1 METENSGQA
10 SSPSG
15 PKNLQPPKVSVE
27 FALSPEIH
35 SLSEDIESPT
45 LTITI
50 TSHATQPITVSIWGG
65 FLHPSR
71 AMVSMGYHIVD
82 IDTRQRVYIPIEHV
96 RRYPFRRRMGH
107 PDQQFYQTL
116 FPKEPRVVT
125 STFHF
130 ANLWQWRA
138 KLGDRISQRETWI
151 YKEEEMRMV
160 LEPGHRYTFGKPQ
173 AGFMW
178 WRWGTQADNLE
189 PPDAPPEDCG
199 MG

>member
-1 METENSGQA
+1 M
-10 SSPSG
+10 
-15 PKNLQPPKVSVE
+15 
-27 FALSPEIH
+27 
-35 SLSEDIESPT
+35 
-45 LTITI
+45 TITI

>member
-96 RRYPFRRRMGH
+96 RRYPFPRRMGH
-107 PDQQFYQTL
+107 PDQQFYWTL
-116 FPKEPRVVT
+116 FPK
-125 STFHF
+125 
-130 ANLWQWRA
+130 NLELSPQPF
-138 KLGDRISQRETWI
+138 ISQI
-151 YKEEEMRMV
+151 
-160 LEPGHRYTFGKPQ
+160 
-173 AGFMW
+173 
-178 WRWGTQADNLE
+178 
-189 PPDAPPEDCG
+189 CG
-199 MG
+199 SARRSHQPARDLDIQRRGDENGP